1 MTEGPCHPSG
11 EECLNKQ
18 SDPQSCY
25 HIVTNV
31 TGDALS

>member
-18 SDPQSCY
+18 CC

>member
-1 MTEGPCHPSG
+1 MTEGPCHTSG

-18 SDPQSCY
+18 CDPQSCC

>member
-11 EECLNKQ
+11 EERLNKH
-18 SDPQSCY
+18 SDPQSFC

-31 TGDALS
+31 TADALS